1 MPDTS
6 RYSGRLTRGI
16 LILILLTA
24 ALLASG
30 CSTSSPALTDPGSGT
45 PVRSGTTPCPA
56 DNCTGADSNR
66 TGVASLSKENSC
78 YFSTHGPMDFL
89 DDLRMHP
96 LVPVTVLDIPDG
108 WITKGDVALLM
119 QEIDSEDPAAP
130 VISPLSSYWP
140 FNQTSTVG
148 NEALFLIE
156 GYRTGKYPPRL
167 CSLYYFRPDRS
178 EVRLWWESYGRPGR
192 IEEQDAIRALQ
203 RTYPDLLSY
212 PSDGLP
218 PRSIRTEVADDGWY
232 IAFIQE
238 GSGLPILSARCYH
251 VANDGATRLTG
262 MVNQSIMVLPA
273 DFSPKRCG

>member
-1 MPDTS
+1 
-6 RYSGRLTRGI
+6 
-16 LILILLTA
+16 
-24 ALLASG
+24 
-30 CSTSSPALTDPGSGT
+30 
-45 PVRSGTTPCPA
+45 
-56 DNCTGADSNR
+56 
-66 TGVASLSKENSC
+66 
-78 YFSTHGPMDFL
+78 MDFL